1 MDQVY
6 PENEGAIREML
17 GIFTDVEQENLI
29 QCFKKFGGAQNE
41 EKY

>member
-17 GIFTDVEQENLI
+17 SIFTEEEQENLI
-29 QCFKKFGGAQNE
+29 QCFKKFSGTQKE
-41 EKY
+41 R